1 MEKNDDKMAVGA
13 KGLKFMIVGIL
24 VMVAGLILL
33 AGGGSKD
40 PSVFNYAMFDFQ
52 RLVAAPVV
60 IVCGV
65 VIEIIAIMGRRT
77 KKDEK

>member
-13 KGLKFMIVGIL
+13 RGLKFMIVGIL

-40 PSVFNYAMFDFQ
+40 PNVFNYAMFDFQ

>member
-40 PSVFNYAMFDFQ
+40 PDVFNYAMFDFQ

-60 IVCGV
+60 IFCGV

>member
-40 PSVFNYAMFDFQ
+40 PNVFNYAMFDFQ

>member
-40 PSVFNYAMFDFQ
+40 PNVFNYAMFDFQ

-77 KKDEK
+77 KKEEK

>member
-1 MEKNDDKMAVGA
+1 MEKNDDKMAVRA

-40 PSVFNYAMFDFQ
+40 PNVFNYAMFDFQ

>member
-40 PSVFNYAMFDFQ
+40 PDVFNYAMFDFQ